1 MPTYI
6 QLVYPGHVE
15 IQVVNGAFQFQLALL
30 VDIPNR
36 PNIDA
41 ILRLVFAVVT

>member
-6 QLVYPGHVE
+6 QLLYLGHVE
-15 IQVVNGAFQFQLALL
+15 IQVVNGAFQFQLAL
-30 VDIPNR
+30 VDVPNR

-41 ILRLVFAVVT
+41 ILRLISAVVT